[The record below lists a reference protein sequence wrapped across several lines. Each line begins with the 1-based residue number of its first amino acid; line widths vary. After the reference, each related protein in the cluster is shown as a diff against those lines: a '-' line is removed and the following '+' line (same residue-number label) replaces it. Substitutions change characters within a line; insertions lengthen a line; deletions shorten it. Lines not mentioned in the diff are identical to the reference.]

1 MPIYEYRCKKC
12 KATTTVLRNYTVS
25 DNNIT
30 CKRCGKLGLDRMISS
45 FACHTSWGDEV
56 KWAPDSDA
64 IEDTHDNP
72 AQLAHYIRRMKDEMG
87 EVSPQLDQM
96 VDELGHA
103 ASHTQKDDY
112 SDNASD
118 YL

>member
-12 KATTTVLRNYTVS
+12 KSTTTILINHTIS
-25 DNNIT
+25 DSAIT
-30 CKRCGKLGLDRMISS
+30 CKSCGKLGLERMISS
-45 FACHTSWGDEV
+45 FAYHASWGDEL

-64 IEDTHDNP
+64 IEDAQDNP
-72 AQLAHYIRRMKDEMG
+72 AQLGQYMQRMKDEMG

-96 VDELGHA
+96 VDELGHTA
-103 ASHTQKDDY
+103 PHTQEDD
-112 SDNASD
+112 SDSASD